1 MIIQRNKV
9 SLVSRVKTVAAL
21 PAAAGI
27 LRSTAHSAEQ
37 GRGERSQSSSTTDHS
52 SGPPGRRETAQAQAQ
67 AQTGVRDNPRQAKGV
82 PVSSI
87 YALGIRRVAPRTA
100 SIGEKSIHELFR
112 VVIATAADRG
122 ARDGSRPAITAAFPP
137 HCVASKQDSVAKTQ
151 QARF

>member
-37 GRGERSQSSSTTDHS
+37 GGGERSQSSSTTDHS
-52 SGPPGRRETAQAQAQ
+52 SGPAGRRETAQAQAQ
-67 AQTGVRDNPRQAKGV
+67 TGVRNKPRQAKGV

-87 YALGIRRVAPRTA
+87 YALGIRRVAPGTARTRGRGTCMPRETRTA
-100 SIGEKSIHELFR
+100 R
-112 VVIATAADRG
+112 VKATNLLA
-122 ARDGSRPAITAAFPP
+122 T
-137 HCVASKQDSVAKTQ
+137 SKPIKAVGHVREQIPRSPRT
-151 QARF
+151 